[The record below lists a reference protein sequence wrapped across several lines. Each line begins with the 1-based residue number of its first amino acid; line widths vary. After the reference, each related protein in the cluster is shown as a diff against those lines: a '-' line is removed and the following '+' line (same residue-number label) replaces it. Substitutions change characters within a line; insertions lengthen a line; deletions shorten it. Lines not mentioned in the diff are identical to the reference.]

1 MSLPSDNSQ
10 PPLRA
15 AAAGTTVF
23 REREQ
28 EGEDEDNDDGD
39 DDDDDDED
47 DEKKE
52 GKEMR
57 MSLGNNRPALRFWL
71 AGFEDICRTWVQIAS
86 WYTYVSW
93 QWYRGVSDSYN
104 FEQCPETLDSAFS
117 FESLLCKRGKW
128 NGFFREIEI
137 LVDWD

>member
-39 DDDDDDED
+39 DDDGDDED

-71 AGFEDICRTWVQIAS
+71 AGFEDICRTWVSSRGGLLVELSFMRNTEIA
-86 WYTYVSW
+86 
-93 QWYRGVSDSYN
+93 
-104 FEQCPETLDSAFS
+104 ETR
-117 FESLLCKRGKW
+117 SL
-128 NGFFREIEI
+128 N
-137 LVDWD
+137 

>member
-10 PPLRA
+10 PPLRAAIA

-39 DDDDDDED
+39 DDDGDDED

-71 AGFEDICRTWVQIAS
+71 AGFEDICRTWVSSRGGLLVELSFIRNTEIA
-86 WYTYVSW
+86 
-93 QWYRGVSDSYN
+93 
-104 FEQCPETLDSAFS
+104 ETR
-117 FESLLCKRGKW
+117 SL
-128 NGFFREIEI
+128 N
-137 LVDWD
+137 